1 MAFTLDIYPHSQRA
15 VMAFNQPF
23 DLIAKKW
30 KRNENVFRFCF
41 NDFQNVIFFTDNV
54 KLQI

>member
-1 MAFTLDIYPHSQRA
+1 MAFTLDIYPHPQRA

-30 KRNENVFRFCF
+30 KNMKICF
-41 NDFQNVIFFTDNV
+41 DLVFQNVIFFTDNV